1 MAEKELSTT
10 KRFKITKAQEYMLAA
25 VLGASVI
32 FGVTLALLV
41 HFTQKIS
48 LNGRALSA
56 LEESTVAF
64 SDTIKTIGVCAKPAE
79 EVYTDKEI
87 AACDPESVNI
97 NQNQQ
102 TLRYNILHNLAQNA
116 ALNSVPKEADSLC
129 LNSEGRSYT
138 AEELQKRLDEA
149 NEKNDAAAIQ
159 EASNLVRVCS
169 ALRIIPDA
177 LPATYNEEA
186 LLASLN
192 KLFIISN
199 WTFKSI
205 SPNGTSNATINNNLK
220 AISVSLLVDAD
231 TGTTMNVLH
240 NVERSIREFNIER
253 ATIEW
258 GGADSLKLNAS
269 ATAYYMDRSQIV
281 KGTNVIKLGDKK

>member
-87 AACDPESVNI
+87 AACDPES
-97 NQNQQ
+97 
-102 TLRYNILHNLAQNA
+102 A

-199 WTFKSI
+199 WTFKS
-205 SPNGTSNATINNNLK
+205 
-220 AISVSLLVDAD
+220 
-231 TGTTMNVLH
+231 MNVLH